1 MPIVAVLGFSGLGV
15 VAHYLPEA
23 TVNAV
28 ELVLA
33 NAVLREKHLSQH
45 LWLVPGSIY
54 DGDTLRVT
62 DGTTEIKLRL
72 CGVDAPEIV
81 QPMGVAAR
89 DHLRALVDQGEG
101 GQIIVVP
108 IEKDRYGR
116 TVADLFVPVG
126 GEEEIHVNSQMVMD
140 GMAYHYE
147 KYSGRCPQPQVLAM
161 AEERAKAQSAG
172 VWANPNAEKPWE
184 YRERQLLDRNCLIA
198 RVSSYPSECLRMRIQ
213 PETQC
218 YEFGPLNQNN
228 FGSRTDTY
236 RDGTSMS
243 LPV

>member
-1 MPIVAVLGFSGLGV
+1 MPIVAVLRFGGLGV

-23 TVNAV
+23 TVKAV

-62 DGTTEIKLRL
+62 DGTAEIKLRL
-72 CGVDAPEIV
+72 CGVDAPEIG
-81 QPMGVAAR
+81 QPMGVTSR
-89 DHLRALVDQGEG
+89 DHLRVLVDQGEG

-147 KYSGRCPQPQVLAM
+147 RYSGSCPQPEILVR
-161 AEERAKAQSAG
+161 AENIARGRSVG
-172 VWANPNAEKPWE
+172 VWGAKSDAVKPWE
-184 YRERQLLDRNCLIA
+184 HRK
-198 RVSSYPSECLRMRIQ
+198 
-213 PETQC
+213 
-218 YEFGPLNQNN
+218 
-228 FGSRTDTY
+228 
-236 RDGTSMS
+236 
-243 LPV
+243 